1 MRVLV
6 VSHTYITPI
15 NRKKWQVFASL
26 YPNIHLNI
34 LFPNQWGATLFNHK
48 AESDFSN
55 FDLPNCKFISIDT
68 FKSGNEVL
76 YWYNLKQLFKLMK
89 RLKPDLIHVEQG
101 DNALSYFQ
109 CIFFSKLLRLKSKN
123 IFFTWVNWRQ
133 KFSLKYKI
141 FWTIIEKLNL
151 KNSSGAFV
159 GNVDAVGILRGK
171 GFNGKICVL
180 PQLGVDMTI
189 FHPAKKQNLIKKQ
202 NAGVNSVAIKT
213 VGFIGRLVEEKG
225 IFTLLDAF
233 ANLSAKYLNWRL
245 VYLGSGPCFDELNEL
260 IFKKNLQ
267 DRVFIQK
274 TVAHDQVA
282 NFIRDLDIMV
292 LPSFDLDGWREQF
305 GHVLIEAMACK
316 VPIIGSD
323 AGEIPNVISNVG
335 LVFEQKNI
343 KSLAQVLERLISDE
357 ALRIELGDKGYDRV
371 VERYSHQAI
380 ADETHKFWTEIMK
393 GDRSG

>member
-26 YPNIHLNI
+26 YPSVYINV
-34 LFPNQWGATLFNHK
+34 LFPNKWGATLFNHTV
-48 AESDFSN
+48 ESDFSN
-55 FDLPNCKFISIDT
+55 FDLPNCKFISMKT

-76 YWYNLKQLFKLMK
+76 YCYDSKQLFKLMK
-89 RLKPDLIHVEQG
+89 ALKPNLIHVEQG
-101 DNALSYFQ
+101 DNALSYLQ
-109 CIFFSKLLRLKSKN
+109 CIFFSKLLKLKSKN

-141 FWTIIEKLNL
+141 FWTWIEKFNL

-159 GNVDAVGILRGK
+159 GNVDAAQILRDK
-171 GFNGKICVL
+171 GFDNKICVL

-189 FHPAKKQNLIKKQ
+189 FQPAGKLDFVKKQDTGINPE
-202 NAGVNSVAIKT
+202 SIKT
-213 VGFIGRLVEEKG
+213 IGFIGRLVEEKG

-233 ANLSAKYLNWRL
+233 ANLRKNYLNWRL
-245 VYLGSGPCFDELNEL
+245 VYLGNGPCDDELSKQ
-260 IFKKNLQ
+260 ICAKNLATQ
-267 DRVFIQK
+267 VFIQK
-274 TVAHDQVA
+274 TVPHDQVA
-282 NFIRDLDIMV
+282 AFIRDLDIMV
-292 LPSFDLDGWREQF
+292 LPSFDIDGWREQF

-323 AGEIPNVISNVG
+323 AGEIPKIISDVG
-335 LVFEQKNI
+335 LVFKQKNVQ
-343 KSLAQVLERLISDE
+343 SLQHVLNSLISDE
-357 ALRIELGDKGYDRV
+357 SLRIELGNKGYDKAI
-371 VERYSHQAI
+371 EQYSHQAI
-380 ADETHKFWTEIMK
+380 ADKTYEFWIDIMK